1 MLGALAYSIQEN
13 LGQENLGLFPESNFN
28 LIGRVF
34 SFTVFWL
41 SLTLAPSTIVI
52 WNSFN
57 AGEEAIDK
65 SRFLG
70 VKNQE
75 VRENA
80 DVGKLPEVDL
90 DAAPELPVDY
100 EDLILGLQ
108 ELAREGKA
116 NEKMTVDRVR

>member
-65 SRFLG
+65 SRLG
-70 VKNQE
+70 CEKPRGPGKCQRGE
-75 VRENA
+75 VAES
-80 DVGKLPEVDL
+80 
-90 DAAPELPVDY
+90 
-100 EDLILGLQ
+100 
-108 ELAREGKA
+108 
-116 NEKMTVDRVR
+116 

>member
-1 MLGALAYSIQEN
+1 MALA
-13 LGQENLGLFPESNFN
+13 
-28 LIGRVF
+28 
-34 SFTVFWL
+34 
-41 SLTLAPSTIVI
+41 AIVI
-52 WNSFN
+52 WESFN
-57 AGEEAIDK
+57 VGEEAIYE

-80 DVGKLPEVDL
+80 NVGKLPEVDL

-108 ELAREGKA
+108 ELVRVRKA

>member
-1 MLGALAYSIQEN
+1 M
-13 LGQENLGLFPESNFN
+13 
-28 LIGRVF
+28 
-34 SFTVFWL
+34 
-41 SLTLAPSTIVI
+41 VI

-57 AGEEAIDK
+57 DGEEAIYE
-65 SRFLG
+65 SSLLG
-70 VKNQE
+70 VKNKE

-80 DVGKLPEVDL
+80 NVGKLPEVDL